1 MTDWTPPP
9 PGDRREQLPAH
20 LLALV
25 DIPAYTSTACE
36 LAGLLTAAA
45 DTRQDRADGIAAW
58 VDRLHAR
65 CRRNNKFTGRLC
77 ACNCHAAQES
87 R

>member
-25 DIPAYTSTACE
+25 NIPPYTSTACE
-36 LAGLLTAAA
+36 MAGLLDAAA
-45 DTRQDRADGIAAW
+45 DEYQDRADGIAAW
-58 VDRLHAR
+58 IDRLHSR
-65 CRRNNKFTGRLC
+65 CRLNNKYTGASCDC
-77 ACNCHAAQES
+77 ACHREGP
-87 R
+87 RP

>member
-20 LLALV
+20 LLALI
-25 DIPAYTSTACE
+25 DIPPYTSTACE
-36 LAGLLTAAA
+36 LAGMLTAAA
-45 DTRQDRADGIAAW
+45 NMHQDRADGIAAW

-65 CRRNNKFTGRLC
+65 CRLQNKFTGAGC
-77 ACNCHAAQES
+77 QCGCHQVGRS